1 MNKSKTTGFTSSS
14 RSLKSVDN
22 GKDHGLGVTNSAIEP
37 FSTKPLTQST
47 FDKKDKQP
55 KSAEKRIR
63 ANTSAQKKEVVES
76 EASKAINTEIDKGVG
91 VFSKVKRSVNIQN
104 PPNLPTMPRKK

>member
-14 RSLKSVDN
+14 RSLKSVD
-22 GKDHGLGVTNSAIEP
+22 KDHVLTSSTIEP
-37 FSTKPLTQST
+37 FSTKPTTQST

-55 KSAEKRIR
+55 KSAEKRVR
-63 ANTSAQKKEVVES
+63 TNTSAQKKEVVES
-76 EASKAINTEIDKGVG
+76 EAAKAINTEIDKGIG

-104 PPNLPTMPRKK
+104 PPVLPTMPKKK